1 MRTISTKDEKQPK
14 LEKKVH
20 SQQKPTP
27 WQEAHQKYLEEKKM
41 MDEILKKNQTHEES
55 EPLDE
60 SGEEVDHQLNQE
72 QEKKDRPIIEILSSE
87 KVTEPIRESENAS
100 FSDKLP
106 KMKDYRQRKLYR
118 RLALIISVFLIPLVG
133 CIYYISPL
141 GQLSKVSVVHNQQ
154 VSSEQIVKTA
164 NFKIDEPLW
173 EQYFARQNAIN
184 KIKKISPWIKAVN
197 VKVVHFNQFQINVT
211 EYPRVAYLLT
221 GDKYYDILE
230 NGQVLKNPIAQD
242 QLQSGLPILEGFT
255 SKKLILKT
263 LKAYHK
269 LPEEFKQS
277 ISQIKSTPR
286 AENDQLLTLNMNDQ
300 NQVLINIDQLTKKL
314 PYYAKVASNMQE
326 PGIVD
331 MEVGLFSYPYPKEE
345 KKTGDSSEQTTDS
358 DSENSE
364 SVQENPQA

>member
-1 MRTISTKDEKQPK
+1 MTISTKEEKQSK
-14 LEKKVH
+14 LDKKEN
-20 SQQKPTP
+20 SQKKPTP
-27 WQEAHQKYLEEKKM
+27 WQEAHQKYLEEKTL
-41 MDEILKKNQTHEES
+41 MDKILKKNQEQEES
-55 EPLDE
+55 ESLVEP
-60 SGEEVDHQLNQE
+60 SEEVEQQENQE
-72 QEKKDRPIIEILSSE
+72 QEKNERPMIEILSSE
-87 KVTEPIRESENAS
+87 KSTERTRENIS

-106 KMKDYRQRKLYR
+106 KMKDYRQRKLYH
-118 RLALIISVFLIPLVG
+118 RLALIISLFLIPLVG

-141 GQLSKVSVVHNQQ
+141 GQLAKVDVIHNQQ
-154 VSSEQIVKTA
+154 VPSEQIVKTA
-164 NFKIDEPLW
+164 NFKINEPLW
-173 EQYFARQNAIN
+173 EQYFSRQSAIQ
-184 KIKKISPWIKAVN
+184 KIQKISPWIKAVN
-197 VKVVHFNQFQINVT
+197 VKIVHFNQFQINVT
-211 EYPRVAYLLT
+211 EYHRVAYLLT

-230 NGQVLKNPIAQD
+230 NGQVLKNPITQD

-331 MEVGLFSYPYPKEE
+331 MEVGLFTYPYPKEE
-345 KKTGDSSEQTTDS
+345 KKTGDSSEKMSDS

>member
-1 MRTISTKDEKQPK
+1 MTISTKEEKQSK
-14 LEKKVH
+14 LDKKEN
-20 SQQKPTP
+20 SQKKPTP
-27 WQEAHQKYLEEKKM
+27 WQEAHQKYLEEKRL
-41 MDEILKKNQTHEES
+41 MDKILKKNQEQEES
-55 EPLDE
+55 ESMAEP
-60 SGEEVDHQLNQE
+60 SEEVEKQENQE
-72 QEKKDRPIIEILSSE
+72 QEKNERPMIEILSSE
-87 KVTEPIRESENAS
+87 KPTESIRESENIS

-118 RLALIISVFLIPLVG
+118 RLALIISLFLIPLLG

-141 GQLSKVSVVHNQQ
+141 GQLSKVNVVHNQQ
-154 VSSEQIVKTA
+154 VASEQIVKTA
-164 NFKIDEPLW
+164 NFKINEPLW
-173 EQYFARQNAIN
+173 EQYFSRQSAIQ
-184 KIKKISPWIKAVN
+184 KIQKISPWIKEVN

-211 EYPRVAYLLT
+211 EYHRVAYLLT

-230 NGQVLKNPIAQD
+230 NGQVLKNPITQD

-331 MEVGLFSYPYPKEE
+331 MEVGLFTYPYPKEE
-345 KKTGDSSEQTTDS
+345 KKTGDSSEQTADS
-358 DSENSE
+358 DAENSE

>member
-1 MRTISTKDEKQPK
+1 MNHKD
-14 LEKKVH
+14 

-27 WQEAHQKYLEEKKM
+27 WQEAHQKYLEEKKL
-41 MDEILKKNQTHEES
+41 MDSILKNNLEDRKNSDSLGELTEEDEEKLFSQEEKMNS
-55 EPLDE
+55 ESNLE
-60 SGEEVDHQLNQE
+60 M
-72 QEKKDRPIIEILSSE
+72 LSSE
-87 KVTEPIRESENAS
+87 NLTENLRENTS

-106 KMKDYRQRKLYR
+106 KMKDYRQRKLHR
-118 RLALIISVFLIPLVG
+118 RLTLIILLFLIPLIV

-141 GQLSKVSVVHNQQ
+141 GQLSKVNVVHNQQ
-154 VSSEQIVKTA
+154 VASEQIVKTA
-164 NFKIDEPLW
+164 NFKINEPLW
-173 EQYFARQNAIN
+173 EQYFSRQTAIQ

-230 NGQVLKNPIAQD
+230 NGQVLKNPITQD

-300 NQVLINIDQLTKKL
+300 NQVLINIDQLNKKL
-314 PYYAKVASNMQE
+314 PYYAKVVSNLKE

-331 MEVGLFSYPYPKEE
+331 MEVGIFSYHYPKEE
-345 KKTGDSSEQTTDS
+345 KKTGDSSSQSTNDG
-358 DSENSE
+358 SENDE

>member
-1 MRTISTKDEKQPK
+1 MTISTKEEKQSK
-14 LEKKVH
+14 LDKKEN
-20 SQQKPTP
+20 SQKKPTP
-27 WQEAHQKYLEEKKM
+27 WQEAHQKYLQEKTL
-41 MDEILKKNQTHEES
+41 MDKILKKNQEQEES
-55 EPLDE
+55 ESLVEP
-60 SGEEVDHQLNQE
+60 SEEVEQQENQE
-72 QEKKDRPIIEILSSE
+72 QEKNERPMIEILSSE
-87 KVTEPIRESENAS
+87 KSTERTRENIS

-106 KMKDYRQRKLYR
+106 KMKDYRQRKLYH
-118 RLALIISVFLIPLVG
+118 RLALIISLFLIPLVG

-141 GQLSKVSVVHNQQ
+141 GQLAKVDVIHNQR
-154 VSSEQIVKTA
+154 VPSEQIVKTA
-164 NFKIDEPLW
+164 NFKINEPLW
-173 EQYFARQNAIN
+173 EQYFSRQSAIQ
-184 KIKKISPWIKAVN
+184 KIQKISPWIKAVN

-211 EYPRVAYLLT
+211 EYHKVAYLLT

-230 NGQVLKNPIAQD
+230 NGQVLKNPITQD

-269 LPEEFKQS
+269 LPEEFRQS

-331 MEVGLFSYPYPKEE
+331 MEVGLFTYPYPKEE
-345 KKTGDSSEQTTDS
+345 KKTGDSSEKMSDS

>member
-1 MRTISTKDEKQPK
+1 MTISTKEEKQSK
-14 LEKKVH
+14 LDKKEN
-20 SQQKPTP
+20 SQKKPTP
-27 WQEAHQKYLEEKKM
+27 WQEAHQKYLQEKTL
-41 MDEILKKNQTHEES
+41 MDKILKKNQEQEES
-55 EPLDE
+55 ESLAEP
-60 SGEEVDHQLNQE
+60 SEEVEQ
-72 QEKKDRPIIEILSSE
+72 QEKNERPMIEILSSE
-87 KVTEPIRESENAS
+87 KSTTERTRENIS

-118 RLALIISVFLIPLVG
+118 RLALIISLFLIPLVG

-141 GQLSKVSVVHNQQ
+141 GQLAKVDVIHNQQ
-154 VSSEQIVKTA
+154 VPSEQIVKTA
-164 NFKIDEPLW
+164 NFKINEPLW
-173 EQYFARQNAIN
+173 EQYFSRQSAIQ
-184 KIKKISPWIKAVN
+184 KIQKISPWIKAVN
-197 VKVVHFNQFQINVT
+197 VKIVHFNQFQINVT
-211 EYPRVAYLLT
+211 EYHRVAYLLT

-230 NGQVLKNPIAQD
+230 NGQVLKNPITQD

-331 MEVGLFSYPYPKEE
+331 MEVGLFTYPYPKEE
-345 KKTGDSSEQTTDS
+345 KKTGDSSEKMSDS

>member
-1 MRTISTKDEKQPK
+1 MTISTKEEKQPK
-14 LEKKVH
+14 LTKKEN
-20 SQQKPTP
+20 SQKKPTP
-27 WQEAHQKYLEEKKM
+27 WQEVHQKYLEEKRL
-41 MDEILKKNQTHEES
+41 MDKILKKNQEQEES
-55 EPLDE
+55 APLEEPR
-60 SGEEVDHQLNQE
+60 EEVDHQENQE
-72 QEKKDRPIIEILSSE
+72 QEKKDRPFIEILSSE
-87 KVTEPIRESENAS
+87 KTTEPIRESENTS

-106 KMKDYRQRKLYR
+106 KMKDYRQRRLYR
-118 RLALIISVFLIPLVG
+118 RLALIISLFLIPLVG

-141 GQLSKVSVVHNQQ
+141 GQLAKVDVIHNQQ
-154 VSSEQIVKTA
+154 VPSEQIVKTA
-164 NFKIDEPLW
+164 NFKINEPLW
-173 EQYFARQNAIN
+173 EQYFARQNAIQ

-345 KKTGDSSEQTTDS
+345 KKTGDSSEQTADS
-358 DSENSE
+358 DAGNSE

>member
-1 MRTISTKDEKQPK
+1 MTISTKEEKQSK
-14 LEKKVH
+14 LDKKEN
-20 SQQKPTP
+20 SQKKPTP
-27 WQEAHQKYLEEKKM
+27 WQEAHQKYLEEKRL
-41 MDEILKKNQTHEES
+41 MDKILKKNQEQEES
-55 EPLDE
+55 ESLAEP
-60 SGEEVDHQLNQE
+60 SEEVEQQENQE
-72 QEKKDRPIIEILSSE
+72 QEKNERPMIEILSSE
-87 KVTEPIRESENAS
+87 KPTESIRESENTS

-118 RLALIISVFLIPLVG
+118 RLALIISLFLIPLVG

-141 GQLSKVSVVHNQQ
+141 GQLSKVNVVHNQQ
-154 VSSEQIVKTA
+154 VASNQIVKTA
-164 NFKIDEPLW
+164 NFKINELLW
-173 EQYFARQNAIN
+173 EQYFARQNAIQ

-211 EYPRVAYLLT
+211 ECHRVAYLLT

-230 NGQVLKNPIAQD
+230 NGQVLKNPITQD

-331 MEVGLFSYPYPKEE
+331 MEVGLFTYPYPKEE
-345 KKTGDSSEQTTDS
+345 KKTGDSSEQTADS
-358 DSENSE
+358 DAENSE

>member
-1 MRTISTKDEKQPK
+1 MTISTKEEKQSK
-14 LEKKVH
+14 LDKKEN
-20 SQQKPTP
+20 SQKKPTP
-27 WQEAHQKYLEEKKM
+27 WQEAHQKYLQEKTL
-41 MDEILKKNQTHEES
+41 MDKILKKNQEQEES
-55 EPLDE
+55 ESLAEP
-60 SGEEVDHQLNQE
+60 SEEVEQQENQE
-72 QEKKDRPIIEILSSE
+72 QEKNERPMIEILSSE
-87 KVTEPIRESENAS
+87 KSTERTRENIS

-118 RLALIISVFLIPLVG
+118 RLALIISLFLIPLVG

-141 GQLSKVSVVHNQQ
+141 GQLAKVDVIHNQQ
-154 VSSEQIVKTA
+154 VPSEQIVKTA
-164 NFKIDEPLW
+164 NFKINEPLW
-173 EQYFARQNAIN
+173 EQYFSRQSAIQ
-184 KIKKISPWIKAVN
+184 KIQKISPWIKAVN
-197 VKVVHFNQFQINVT
+197 VKIVHFNQFQINVT
-211 EYPRVAYLLT
+211 EYHRVAYLLT

-230 NGQVLKNPIAQD
+230 NGQVLKNPITQD

-286 AENDQLLTLNMNDQ
+286 AENDQLLTLNMSDQ

-331 MEVGLFSYPYPKEE
+331 MEVGLFTYPYPKEE
-345 KKTGDSSEQTTDS
+345 KKTGDSSEKMSDS

>member
-1 MRTISTKDEKQPK
+1 MTISTKEEKQSK
-14 LEKKVH
+14 LDKKEN
-20 SQQKPTP
+20 SQKKPTP
-27 WQEAHQKYLEEKKM
+27 WQEAHQKYLQEKTL
-41 MDEILKKNQTHEES
+41 MDKILKKNQEQEES
-55 EPLDE
+55 ESLIEP
-60 SGEEVDHQLNQE
+60 SEEVEQQENQE
-72 QEKKDRPIIEILSSE
+72 QEKNERPMIEILSSE
-87 KVTEPIRESENAS
+87 KSTERTRENIS

-106 KMKDYRQRKLYR
+106 KMKDYRQRKLYH
-118 RLALIISVFLIPLVG
+118 RLALIISLFLIPLVG

-141 GQLSKVSVVHNQQ
+141 GQLAKVDVIHNQQ
-154 VSSEQIVKTA
+154 VPSEQIVKTA
-164 NFKIDEPLW
+164 NFKINEPLW
-173 EQYFARQNAIN
+173 EQYFSRQSAIQ
-184 KIKKISPWIKAVN
+184 KIQKISPWIKAVN

-211 EYPRVAYLLT
+211 EYHKVAYLLT

-230 NGQVLKNPIAQD
+230 NGQVLKNPITQD

-331 MEVGLFSYPYPKEE
+331 MEVGLFTYPYPKEE
-345 KKTGDSSEQTTDS
+345 KKTGDSSEKMSDS

>member
-1 MRTISTKDEKQPK
+1 MTISTKEEKQSK
-14 LEKKVH
+14 LDKKEN
-20 SQQKPTP
+20 SQKKPTP
-27 WQEAHQKYLEEKKM
+27 WQEAHQKYLEEKTL
-41 MDEILKKNQTHEES
+41 MDKILKKNKEQEGSEHLEEHS
-55 EPLDE
+55 K
-60 SGEEVDHQLNQE
+60 EVDQVAAQE
-72 QEKKDRPIIEILSSE
+72 GEKNDSPIIEILSSE
-87 KVTEPIRESENAS
+87 KSTERIRENIS
-100 FSDKLP
+100 FSDKLS

-118 RLALIISVFLIPLVG
+118 RLTLIISLFLIPLVG

-141 GQLSKVSVVHNQQ
+141 GQLAEVDVVHNQQ
-154 VSSEQIVKTA
+154 VPSEQIVKTA
-164 NFKIDEPLW
+164 NFKINEPLW
-173 EQYFARQNAIN
+173 EQYFSRQSAIQ
-184 KIKKISPWIKAVN
+184 KIQKISPWIKAVN
-197 VKVVHFNQFQINVT
+197 VKIVHFNQFQINVT
-211 EYPRVAYLLT
+211 EYHRVAYLLT

-230 NGQVLKNPIAQD
+230 NGQVLKNPITQD

-255 SKKLILKT
+255 SKKLILRT

-331 MEVGLFSYPYPKEE
+331 MEVGLFTYPYPKEE
-345 KKTGDSSEQTTDS
+345 KKTGDSSEKMSDS

>member
-1 MRTISTKDEKQPK
+1 MTISTKEEKQSK
-14 LEKKVH
+14 LDKKEN
-20 SQQKPTP
+20 SQKKPTP
-27 WQEAHQKYLEEKKM
+27 WQEAHQKYLQEKTL
-41 MDEILKKNQTHEES
+41 MDKILKKNQEQEES
-55 EPLDE
+55 ESLVEP
-60 SGEEVDHQLNQE
+60 SEEVEQQENQE
-72 QEKKDRPIIEILSSE
+72 QEKNERPMIEILSSE
-87 KVTEPIRESENAS
+87 KSTERTRENIS

-118 RLALIISVFLIPLVG
+118 RLALIISLFLIPLVG

-141 GQLSKVSVVHNQQ
+141 GQLAKVDVIHNQQ
-154 VSSEQIVKTA
+154 VPSEQIVKTA
-164 NFKIDEPLW
+164 NFKINEPLW
-173 EQYFARQNAIN
+173 EQYFSRQSAIQ
-184 KIKKISPWIKAVN
+184 KIQKISPWIKAVN
-197 VKVVHFNQFQINVT
+197 VKIVHFNQFQINVT
-211 EYPRVAYLLT
+211 EYHRVAYLLT

-230 NGQVLKNPIAQD
+230 NGQVLKNPITQD

-255 SKKLILKT
+255 SNKLILKT

-331 MEVGLFSYPYPKEE
+331 MEVGLFTYPYPKEE
-345 KKTGDSSEQTTDS
+345 KKTGDSSEKMSDS

>member
-1 MRTISTKDEKQPK
+1 MTISTKEEKQSK
-14 LEKKVH
+14 LDKKEN
-20 SQQKPTP
+20 SQKKPTP
-27 WQEAHQKYLEEKKM
+27 WQEAHQKYLQEKTL
-41 MDEILKKNQTHEES
+41 MDKILKKNQEQEES
-55 EPLDE
+55 ESLVEP
-60 SGEEVDHQLNQE
+60 SEEVEQQENQE
-72 QEKKDRPIIEILSSE
+72 QEKNERPMIEILSSE
-87 KVTEPIRESENAS
+87 KSTERTRENIS

-118 RLALIISVFLIPLVG
+118 RLALIISLFLIPLLG

-141 GQLSKVSVVHNQQ
+141 GQLAKVDVIHNQQ
-154 VSSEQIVKTA
+154 VPSEQIVKTA
-164 NFKIDEPLW
+164 NFKINEPLW
-173 EQYFARQNAIN
+173 EQYFSRQSAIQ
-184 KIKKISPWIKAVN
+184 KIQKISPWIKAVN
-197 VKVVHFNQFQINVT
+197 VKIVHFNQFQINVT
-211 EYPRVAYLLT
+211 EYHRVAYLLT

-230 NGQVLKNPIAQD
+230 NGQVLKNPITQD

-331 MEVGLFSYPYPKEE
+331 MEVGLFTYPYPKEE
-345 KKTGDSSEQTTDS
+345 KKTGDSSEKISDS

>member
-1 MRTISTKDEKQPK
+1 MTISTKEEKQSK
-14 LEKKVH
+14 LDKKEN
-20 SQQKPTP
+20 SQKKPTP
-27 WQEAHQKYLEEKKM
+27 WQEAHQKYLEEKRL
-41 MDEILKKNQTHEES
+41 MDKILKKNQEQEES
-55 EPLDE
+55 ESLAEP
-60 SGEEVDHQLNQE
+60 SEEVEQ
-72 QEKKDRPIIEILSSE
+72 QEKNERPMIEILSSE
-87 KVTEPIRESENAS
+87 KSTERTRENIS

-118 RLALIISVFLIPLVG
+118 RLALIISLFLIPLVG

-141 GQLSKVSVVHNQQ
+141 GQLAKVDVIHNQQ
-154 VSSEQIVKTA
+154 VPSEQIVKTA
-164 NFKIDEPLW
+164 NFKINEPLW
-173 EQYFARQNAIN
+173 EQYFSRQSAIQ
-184 KIKKISPWIKAVN
+184 KIQKISPWIKAVN
-197 VKVVHFNQFQINVT
+197 VKIVHFNQFQINVT
-211 EYPRVAYLLT
+211 EYHRVAYLLT

-230 NGQVLKNPIAQD
+230 NGQVLKNPITQD

-269 LPEEFKQS
+269 LPEEFRQS

-331 MEVGLFSYPYPKEE
+331 MEVGLFTYPYPKEE
-345 KKTGDSSEQTTDS
+345 KKTGDSSEKMSDS

>member
-1 MRTISTKDEKQPK
+1 MTISTKEEKQSK
-14 LEKKVH
+14 LDKKEN
-20 SQQKPTP
+20 SQKKSTP
-27 WQEAHQKYLEEKKM
+27 WQEAHQKYLQEKTL
-41 MDEILKKNQTHEES
+41 MDKILKKNQEQEES
-55 EPLDE
+55 ESLAEP
-60 SGEEVDHQLNQE
+60 SEEVEQQENQG
-72 QEKKDRPIIEILSSE
+72 QEKNERPMIEILSSE
-87 KVTEPIRESENAS
+87 KSTERTRENIS

-118 RLALIISVFLIPLVG
+118 RLALIISLFLIPLVG

-141 GQLSKVSVVHNQQ
+141 GQLAKVDVIHNQQ
-154 VSSEQIVKTA
+154 VPSEQIVKTA
-164 NFKIDEPLW
+164 NFKINEPLW
-173 EQYFARQNAIN
+173 EQYFSRQSAIQ
-184 KIKKISPWIKAVN
+184 KIQKISPWIKAVN
-197 VKVVHFNQFQINVT
+197 VKIVHFNQFQINVT
-211 EYPRVAYLLT
+211 EYHRVAYLLT

-230 NGQVLKNPIAQD
+230 NGQVLKNPITQD

-331 MEVGLFSYPYPKEE
+331 MEVGLFTYPYPKEE
-345 KKTGDSSEQTTDS
+345 KKTGDSSEKMSDS

>member
-1 MRTISTKDEKQPK
+1 MTISTKEEKQSK
-14 LEKKVH
+14 LDKKEN
-20 SQQKPTP
+20 SQKKPTP
-27 WQEAHQKYLEEKKM
+27 WQEAHQKYLQEKTL
-41 MDEILKKNQTHEES
+41 MDKILKKNQEQEES
-55 EPLDE
+55 ESLVEP
-60 SGEEVDHQLNQE
+60 SEEVEQQENQE
-72 QEKKDRPIIEILSSE
+72 QEKNERPMIEILSSE
-87 KVTEPIRESENAS
+87 KSTERTRENIS

-106 KMKDYRQRKLYR
+106 KMKDYRQRKLYH
-118 RLALIISVFLIPLVG
+118 RLALIISLFLIPLVG

-141 GQLSKVSVVHNQQ
+141 GQLAKVDVIHNQQ
-154 VSSEQIVKTA
+154 VPSEQIVKTA
-164 NFKIDEPLW
+164 NFKINEPLW
-173 EQYFARQNAIN
+173 EQYFSRQSAIQ
-184 KIKKISPWIKAVN
+184 KIQKISPWIKAVN
-197 VKVVHFNQFQINVT
+197 VKIVHFNQFQINVT
-211 EYPRVAYLLT
+211 EYHRVAYLLT

-230 NGQVLKNPIAQD
+230 NGQVLKNPITQD

-331 MEVGLFSYPYPKEE
+331 MEVGLFTYPYPKEE
-345 KKTGDSSEQTTDS
+345 KKTGDSSEKISDS

>member
-1 MRTISTKDEKQPK
+1 MTISTKEEKQSK
-14 LEKKVH
+14 LDKKEN
-20 SQQKPTP
+20 SQKKPTP
-27 WQEAHQKYLEEKKM
+27 WQEAHQKYLQEKTL
-41 MDEILKKNQTHEES
+41 MDKILKKNQEQEES
-55 EPLDE
+55 ESLAEP
-60 SGEEVDHQLNQE
+60 SEEVEQQENQE
-72 QEKKDRPIIEILSSE
+72 QEKNERPMIEILPSE
-87 KVTEPIRESENAS
+87 KSTERTRENIS

-118 RLALIISVFLIPLVG
+118 RLALIISLFLIPLVG

-141 GQLSKVSVVHNQQ
+141 GQLAKVDVIHNQQ
-154 VSSEQIVKTA
+154 VPSEQIVKTA
-164 NFKIDEPLW
+164 NFKINEPLW
-173 EQYFARQNAIN
+173 EQYFSRQSTIQ
-184 KIKKISPWIKAVN
+184 KIQKISPWIKAVN
-197 VKVVHFNQFQINVT
+197 VKIVHFNQFQINVT
-211 EYPRVAYLLT
+211 EYRRVAYLLT

-230 NGQVLKNPIAQD
+230 NGQVLKNPITQD

-331 MEVGLFSYPYPKEE
+331 MEVGLFTYPYPKEE
-345 KKTGDSSEQTTDS
+345 KKTGDSSEKMSDS

>member
-1 MRTISTKDEKQPK
+1 MTISTKEEKQSK
-14 LEKKVH
+14 LDKKEN
-20 SQQKPTP
+20 SQKKPTP
-27 WQEAHQKYLEEKKM
+27 WQEAHQKYLQEKTL
-41 MDEILKKNQTHEES
+41 MDKILKKNQEQEES
-55 EPLDE
+55 ESLVEP
-60 SGEEVDHQLNQE
+60 SEEVEQQENQE
-72 QEKKDRPIIEILSSE
+72 QEKNERPMIEILSSE
-87 KVTEPIRESENAS
+87 KSTERTRENIS

-106 KMKDYRQRKLYR
+106 KMKDYRQRKLYH
-118 RLALIISVFLIPLVG
+118 RLALIISLFLIPLVG

-141 GQLSKVSVVHNQQ
+141 GQLAKVDVIHNQQ
-154 VSSEQIVKTA
+154 VPSEQIVKTA
-164 NFKIDEPLW
+164 NFKINEPLW
-173 EQYFARQNAIN
+173 EQYFSRQSAIQ
-184 KIKKISPWIKAVN
+184 KIQKISPWIKAVN

-211 EYPRVAYLLT
+211 EYHKVAYLLT

-230 NGQVLKNPIAQD
+230 NGQVLKNPITQD

-331 MEVGLFSYPYPKEE
+331 MEVGLFTYPYPKEE
-345 KKTGDSSEQTTDS
+345 KKTGDSSEKMSDS

>member
-1 MRTISTKDEKQPK
+1 MTISTKEEKQSK
-14 LEKKVH
+14 LDKKEN
-20 SQQKPTP
+20 SQKKPTP
-27 WQEAHQKYLEEKKM
+27 WQEAHQKYLEEKRL
-41 MDEILKKNQTHEES
+41 MDKILKKNQEQEES
-55 EPLDE
+55 ESLVEP
-60 SGEEVDHQLNQE
+60 SEEVEQ
-72 QEKKDRPIIEILSSE
+72 QEKNERPMIEILSSE
-87 KVTEPIRESENAS
+87 KSTERTRENIS

-118 RLALIISVFLIPLVG
+118 RLALIISLFLIPLVG

-141 GQLSKVSVVHNQQ
+141 GQLAKVDVIHNQQ
-154 VSSEQIVKTA
+154 VPSEQIVKTA
-164 NFKIDEPLW
+164 NFKINEPLW
-173 EQYFARQNAIN
+173 EQYFSRQSAIQ
-184 KIKKISPWIKAVN
+184 KIQKISPWIKAVN

-211 EYPRVAYLLT
+211 EYHKVAYLLT

-230 NGQVLKNPIAQD
+230 NGQVLKNPITQD

-331 MEVGLFSYPYPKEE
+331 MEVGLFTYPYPKEE
-345 KKTGDSSEQTTDS
+345 KKTGDSSEKMSDS

>member
-1 MRTISTKDEKQPK
+1 MTISTKEEKQSK
-14 LEKKVH
+14 LDKKEN
-20 SQQKPTP
+20 SQKKPTP
-27 WQEAHQKYLEEKKM
+27 WQEAHQKYLEEKRL
-41 MDEILKKNQTHEES
+41 MDKILKKNQEQEES
-55 EPLDE
+55 ESLAEP
-60 SGEEVDHQLNQE
+60 SEEVEQQENQE
-72 QEKKDRPIIEILSSE
+72 QEKNERPMIEILSSE
-87 KVTEPIRESENAS
+87 KPTESIRESENIS

-118 RLALIISVFLIPLVG
+118 RLALIISLFLIPLLG

-141 GQLSKVSVVHNQQ
+141 GQLSKVNVVHNQQ
-154 VSSEQIVKTA
+154 VASEQIVKTA
-164 NFKIDEPLW
+164 NFKINEPLW
-173 EQYFARQNAIN
+173 EQYFSRQSAIQ
-184 KIKKISPWIKAVN
+184 KIQKISPWIKAVN

-211 EYPRVAYLLT
+211 EYHRVAYLLT

-230 NGQVLKNPIAQD
+230 NGQVLKNPITQD

-331 MEVGLFSYPYPKEE
+331 MEVGLFTYPYPKEE
-345 KKTGDSSEQTTDS
+345 KKTGDSSEQTADG
-358 DSENSE
+358 DAENSE

>member
-1 MRTISTKDEKQPK
+1 MTISTKEEKQSK
-14 LEKKVH
+14 LDKKEN
-20 SQQKPTP
+20 SQKKPTP
-27 WQEAHQKYLEEKKM
+27 WQEAHQKYLEEKRL
-41 MDEILKKNQTHEES
+41 MDKILKKNQEQEES
-55 EPLDE
+55 ESLVEP
-60 SGEEVDHQLNQE
+60 SEEVEQ
-72 QEKKDRPIIEILSSE
+72 QEKNERPMIEILSSE
-87 KVTEPIRESENAS
+87 KSTERTRENIS

-118 RLALIISVFLIPLVG
+118 RLALIISLFLIPLVG

-141 GQLSKVSVVHNQQ
+141 GQLAKVDVIHNQQ
-154 VSSEQIVKTA
+154 VPSEQIVKTA
-164 NFKIDEPLW
+164 NFKINEPLW
-173 EQYFARQNAIN
+173 EQYFSRQSAIQ
-184 KIKKISPWIKAVN
+184 KIQKISPWIKAVN

-211 EYPRVAYLLT
+211 EYHKVAYLLT

-230 NGQVLKNPIAQD
+230 NGQVLKNPITQD

-331 MEVGLFSYPYPKEE
+331 MEVGLFTYPYPKEE
-345 KKTGDSSEQTTDS
+345 KKNRG
-358 DSENSE
+358 
-364 SVQENPQA
+364 

>member
-1 MRTISTKDEKQPK
+1 MTISTKEEKQSK
-14 LEKKVH
+14 LDKKEN
-20 SQQKPTP
+20 SQKKPTP
-27 WQEAHQKYLEEKKM
+27 WQEAHQKYLEEKRL
-41 MDEILKKNQTHEES
+41 MDKILKKNQEQEES
-55 EPLDE
+55 ESLVEP
-60 SGEEVDHQLNQE
+60 SEEVEQQENQE
-72 QEKKDRPIIEILSSE
+72 QEKNERPMIEILSSE
-87 KVTEPIRESENAS
+87 KSTERTRENIS

-106 KMKDYRQRKLYR
+106 KMKDYRQRKLYH
-118 RLALIISVFLIPLVG
+118 RLALIISLFLIPLVG

-141 GQLSKVSVVHNQQ
+141 GQLAKVDVIHNQQ
-154 VSSEQIVKTA
+154 VPSEQIVKTA
-164 NFKIDEPLW
+164 NFKINEPLW
-173 EQYFARQNAIN
+173 EQYFSRQSAIQ
-184 KIKKISPWIKAVN
+184 KIQKISPWIKAVN

-211 EYPRVAYLLT
+211 EYHKVAYLLT

-230 NGQVLKNPIAQD
+230 NGQVLKNPITQD

-331 MEVGLFSYPYPKEE
+331 MEVGLFTYPYPKEE
-345 KKTGDSSEQTTDS
+345 KKTGDSSEKISDS

>member
-1 MRTISTKDEKQPK
+1 MTISTKEEKQSK
-14 LEKKVH
+14 LDKKEN
-20 SQQKPTP
+20 SQKKPTP
-27 WQEAHQKYLEEKKM
+27 WQEAHQKYLQEKTL
-41 MDEILKKNQTHEES
+41 MDKILKKNQEQEES
-55 EPLDE
+55 ESLVEP
-60 SGEEVDHQLNQE
+60 SEEVEQQENQE
-72 QEKKDRPIIEILSSE
+72 QEKNERPMIEILSSE
-87 KVTEPIRESENAS
+87 KSTERTRENIS

-118 RLALIISVFLIPLVG
+118 RLALIISLFLIPLLG

-141 GQLSKVSVVHNQQ
+141 GQLAKVDVIHNQQ
-154 VSSEQIVKTA
+154 VPSEQIVKTA
-164 NFKIDEPLW
+164 NFKINEPLW
-173 EQYFARQNAIN
+173 EQYFSRQSAIQ
-184 KIKKISPWIKAVN
+184 KIQKISPWIKAVN
-197 VKVVHFNQFQINVT
+197 VKIVHFNQFQINVT
-211 EYPRVAYLLT
+211 EYHRVAYLLT

-230 NGQVLKNPIAQD
+230 NGQVLKNPITQD

-331 MEVGLFSYPYPKEE
+331 MEVGLFTYPYPKEE
-345 KKTGDSSEQTTDS
+345 KKTGDSSEKMSDS

>member
-1 MRTISTKDEKQPK
+1 MTISTKEEKQSK
-14 LEKKVH
+14 LGKKEN
-20 SQQKPTP
+20 SQKKPTP
-27 WQEAHQKYLEEKKM
+27 WQEAHQKYLEEKRL
-41 MDEILKKNQTHEES
+41 MDKILKKNQEQEES
-55 EPLDE
+55 ESLAEP
-60 SGEEVDHQLNQE
+60 SEEVEQQENQE
-72 QEKKDRPIIEILSSE
+72 QEKNERPMIEILSSE
-87 KVTEPIRESENAS
+87 KSTERTRENIS

-118 RLALIISVFLIPLVG
+118 RLALIISLFLIPLLG

-141 GQLSKVSVVHNQQ
+141 GQLAKVDVIHNQQ
-154 VSSEQIVKTA
+154 VPSEQIVKTA
-164 NFKIDEPLW
+164 NFKINEPLW
-173 EQYFARQNAIN
+173 EQYFSRQSAIQ
-184 KIKKISPWIKAVN
+184 KIQKISPWIKAVN
-197 VKVVHFNQFQINVT
+197 VKIVHFNQFQINVT
-211 EYPRVAYLLT
+211 EYHRVAYLLT

-230 NGQVLKNPIAQD
+230 NGQVLKNPITQD

-331 MEVGLFSYPYPKEE
+331 MEVGLFTYPYPKEE
-345 KKTGDSSEQTTDS
+345 KKTGDSSEKISDS

>member
-1 MRTISTKDEKQPK
+1 MTISTKEEKQSK
-14 LEKKVH
+14 LDKKEN
-20 SQQKPTP
+20 SQKKPTP
-27 WQEAHQKYLEEKKM
+27 WQEAHQKYLQEKTL
-41 MDEILKKNQTHEES
+41 MDKILKKNQEQEES
-55 EPLDE
+55 ESLAEP
-60 SGEEVDHQLNQE
+60 SEEVEQQENQE
-72 QEKKDRPIIEILSSE
+72 QEKNERPMIEILSSE
-87 KVTEPIRESENAS
+87 KSTERTRENIS

-118 RLALIISVFLIPLVG
+118 RLALIISLFLIPLVG

-141 GQLSKVSVVHNQQ
+141 GQLAKVDVIHNQQ
-154 VSSEQIVKTA
+154 VPSEQIVKTA
-164 NFKIDEPLW
+164 NFKINEPLW
-173 EQYFARQNAIN
+173 EQYFSRQSAIQ
-184 KIKKISPWIKAVN
+184 KIQKISPWIKAVN
-197 VKVVHFNQFQINVT
+197 VKIVHFNQFQINVT
-211 EYPRVAYLLT
+211 EYHRVAYLLT

-230 NGQVLKNPIAQD
+230 NGQVLKNPITQD

-277 ISQIKSTPR
+277 ISQTKSTPR

-331 MEVGLFSYPYPKEE
+331 MEVGLFTYPYPKEE
-345 KKTGDSSEQTTDS
+345 KKTGDSSEKMSDS

>member
-1 MRTISTKDEKQPK
+1 MTISTKEEKQSK
-14 LEKKVH
+14 LGKKEN
-20 SQQKPTP
+20 SQKKPTP
-27 WQEAHQKYLEEKKM
+27 WQEAHQKYLQEKTL
-41 MDEILKKNQTHEES
+41 MDKILKKNQEQEES
-55 EPLDE
+55 ESLAEP
-60 SGEEVDHQLNQE
+60 SEEVEQ
-72 QEKKDRPIIEILSSE
+72 QEKNERPMIEILSSE
-87 KVTEPIRESENAS
+87 KSTERTRENIS

-118 RLALIISVFLIPLVG
+118 RLALIISLFLIPLLG

-141 GQLSKVSVVHNQQ
+141 GQLAKVDVIHNQQ
-154 VSSEQIVKTA
+154 VPSEQIVKTA
-164 NFKIDEPLW
+164 NFKINEPLW
-173 EQYFARQNAIN
+173 EQYFSRQSAIQ
-184 KIKKISPWIKAVN
+184 KIQKISPWIKAVN
-197 VKVVHFNQFQINVT
+197 VKIVHFNQFQINVT
-211 EYPRVAYLLT
+211 EYHRVAYLLT

-230 NGQVLKNPIAQD
+230 NGQVLKNPITQD

-331 MEVGLFSYPYPKEE
+331 MEVGLFTYPYPKEE
-345 KKTGDSSEQTTDS
+345 KKTGDSSEKMSDS

>member
-1 MRTISTKDEKQPK
+1 MTISTKEEKQSK
-14 LEKKVH
+14 LDKKEN
-20 SQQKPTP
+20 SQKKPTP
-27 WQEAHQKYLEEKKM
+27 WQEAHQKYLEEKTL
-41 MDEILKKNQTHEES
+41 MDKILKKNKEQEGSAHLEEHS
-55 EPLDE
+55 K
-60 SGEEVDHQLNQE
+60 EVDQVAAQE
-72 QEKKDRPIIEILSSE
+72 GEKNDSPIIEILSSE
-87 KVTEPIRESENAS
+87 KSTERTRENIS

-118 RLALIISVFLIPLVG
+118 RLALIISLFLIPLVG

-141 GQLSKVSVVHNQQ
+141 GQLAKVDVIHNQQ
-154 VSSEQIVKTA
+154 VPSEHIVKTA
-164 NFKIDEPLW
+164 NFKINEPLW
-173 EQYFARQNAIN
+173 EQYFSRQSAIQ
-184 KIKKISPWIKAVN
+184 KIQKISPWMKAVN
-197 VKVVHFNQFQINVT
+197 VKIVHFNQFQINVT
-211 EYPRVAYLLT
+211 EYHRVAYLLT

-230 NGQVLKNPIAQD
+230 NGQVLKNPITQD
-242 QLQSGLPILEGFT
+242 QLQSDLPILEGFT

-331 MEVGLFSYPYPKEE
+331 MEVGLFTYPYPKEE
-345 KKTGDSSEQTTDS
+345 KKTGDSSEEMSDS